1 MLGTTVGLRVVSILA
16 TIVLARLLDPADFGL
31 VALAF
36 VVLSTVELIAPLGLP
51 AALIQRQVDREQ
63 AAYQVFLVTITT
75 GVVLYLAVSL
85 GAGVLAGA
93 LGNERLAQ
101 VIPWM
106 GLLVVLGGF
115 TRVPEALME
124 KEMMFKRLS
133 AIMIATDIL
142 YIACALGLALLGY
155 GVWSLVVAHVAKAV
169 LALGMSWAM
178 SPGWGWLRR
187 KPWNAPLMRD
197 LLRFGMSNVGS
208 RSVYFFFTNVDNLVV
223 GRQLGAT
230 ALGYYSKAFDFTTK
244 TVDNINRTIGIV
256 LFPSYAKIQ
265 HDRERLSAA
274 YLKSLRMIS
283 SVTVPLA
290 MGIFITAPELVPVV
304 LGSRWAPMIPI
315 LQILALMSLV
325 KPLSSTTSALF
336 NAMGRPGYNLRAGL
350 VVCAVLVPLM
360 FALLWMGPEGVAF
373 AVFAA
378 HVAGLAYNVY
388 QVHIL
393 LPGTAPR
400 MMKSVTPSLLGAA
413 AMVGGI
419 WLSKQ
424 PLAAITGTLL
434 HPLTLVGMVLVGALV
449 YAGVVF
455 LFQRDLVVEV
465 WRLLMHRS
473 EAGKA

>member
-1 MLGTTVGLRVVSILA
+1 MMGTTVGLRVVSILS
-16 TIVLARLLDPADFGL
+16 TIVLARLLDPADFGVIAL
-31 VALAF
+31 VF
-36 VVLSTVELIAPLGLP
+36 VVISTVELVAPLGLP

-63 AAYQVFLVTITT
+63 AAYQVFLVTVTT
-75 GVVLYLAVSL
+75 GVLLYLAVGL
-85 GAGVLAGA
+85 GAGWLAGA
-93 LGNERLAQ
+93 LGNERIAQ
-101 VIPWM
+101 VIPVM
-106 GLLVVLGGF
+106 GLLVVLGGL

-124 KEMMFKRLS
+124 KEMMFKKLS

-142 YIACALGLALLGY
+142 YIACALGLAALGY
-155 GVWSLVVAHVAKAV
+155 GVWSLVLAHLAKAV

-178 SPGWGWLRR
+178 SPSWAWLRR
-187 KPWNAPLMRD
+187 KPWNGALMRD

-230 ALGYYSKAFDFTTK
+230 ALGFYSKAFDFTTK
-244 TVDNINRTIGIV
+244 TVDNINKTIGIV
-256 LFPSYAKIQ
+256 LFPSYARIQ
-265 HDRERLSAA
+265 HERDRLSAA
-274 YLKSLRMIS
+274 YLTSLRMIS

-304 LGSRWAPMIPI
+304 LGSKWVPMVPI
-315 LQILALMSLV
+315 LQILAFMSLV

-360 FALLWMGPEGVAF
+360 FALLGMGPEGVAM

-378 HVAGLAYNVY
+378 HVAGFAYNVY
-388 QVHIL
+388 QVHTL

-400 MMKSVTPSLLGAA
+400 MLKTVLPALGSAA
-413 AMVGGI
+413 VMVVGI
-419 WLSKQ
+419 WISKQ
-424 PLAAITGTLL
+424 PLAAVTGARL
-434 HPLTLVGMVLVGALV
+434 HPLTLAGMILVGIGV
-449 YAGVVF
+449 YGAMIY

-465 WRLLMHRS
+465 RGLLMHRR